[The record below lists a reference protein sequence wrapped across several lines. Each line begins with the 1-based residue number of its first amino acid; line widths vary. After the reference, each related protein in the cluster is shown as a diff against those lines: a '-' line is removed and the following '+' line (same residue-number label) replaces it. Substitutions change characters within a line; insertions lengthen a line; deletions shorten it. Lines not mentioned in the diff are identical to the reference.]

1 MDYHDKIY
9 FMDINKTGQEEIII
23 KVFSEKN
30 INDIK
35 KIFPL
40 IVTPFANSPYF
51 IPIIVNEETC
61 IIIGLIISKSYFFS
75 NTYDIISFKLEGH
88 TAKNIVS
95 CFKLPSAE
103 QDKKKIIHNMIYSI
117 IDIVILADYKKLIKY
132 TMYTENKCITN
143 IPIINDNIDLY
154 KTNINEIISILQK
167 NDIII
172 KKDITIRNVYEYE
185 LELKT

>member
-9 FMDINKTGQEEIII
+9 FMDINKTRQEEIII
-23 KVFSEKN
+23 KDFSAKN

-40 IVTPFANSPYF
+40 IVTPFDNSPYF
-51 IPIIVNEETC
+51 IPIIVNEESC

-75 NTYDIISFKLEGH
+75 NPYDIISFELKGH
-88 TAKNIVS
+88 NAKNIVS
-95 CFKLPSAE
+95 FFKLPSAE
-103 QDKKKIIHNMIYSI
+103 QDKNKIIRNMIYSI
-117 IDIVILADYKKLIKY
+117 ENIVILAEYKKLIKY

-143 IPIINDNIDLY
+143 IPIIEENIKLYNTNID
-154 KTNINEIISILQK
+154 EIINILQK

-172 KKDITIRNVYEYE
+172 KKDIKIRNVYEYK
-185 LELKT
+185 LELQL